1 LKPKKFDS
9 FGAALKHVV
18 NQRDLKQKKIASET
32 GIHYSQVSNYVNAVQ
47 VPDDKNK
54 EILMDYLGIQIKQ
67 QPDGQWLLESAGP
80 TDRVEELFNEYE
92 VRKSVQPA
100 SRSERALLIEFLKVH
115 AEATLKG
122 LHLLAEM
129 ENAHPD

>member
-1 LKPKKFDS
+1 M
-9 FGAALKHVV
+9 
-18 NQRDLKQKKIASET
+18 
-32 GIHYSQVSNYVNAVQ
+32 NYLRIN
-47 VPDDKNK
+47 
-54 EILMDYLGIQIKQ
+54 IQQ
-67 QPDGQWLLESAGP
+67 QPDGQWLLESELP
-80 TDRVEELFNEYE
+80 SDRVEELFNEYE

-115 AEATLKG
+115 AEATVKG